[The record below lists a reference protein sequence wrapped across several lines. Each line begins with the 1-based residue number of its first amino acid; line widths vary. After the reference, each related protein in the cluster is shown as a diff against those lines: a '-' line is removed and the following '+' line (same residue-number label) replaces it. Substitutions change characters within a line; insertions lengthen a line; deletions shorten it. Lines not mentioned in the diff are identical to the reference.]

1 MTNLFQK
8 SIAVTGLALCLSVP
22 ALAADIDHGK
32 ELATKQYICT
42 SCHGADFK
50 TPIDPS
56 YPKLAGQYADYLAHA
71 LTAYRDASN
80 PMMGRNNAVMA
91 AQAAHLSDKDIA
103 DIAAYLASL
112 PGPLVQEK

>member
-22 ALAADIDHGK
+22 ARAADIDHGK

-56 YPKLAGQYADYLAHA
+56 YPKLAGQYADYLEHA
-71 LTAYRDASN
+71 LLTYKHASN
-80 PMMGRNNAVMA
+80 PMIGRNNAIMD
-91 AQAAHLSDKDIA
+91 AQAAPLSDSDVA
-103 DIAAYLASL
+103 DIAAYIASL
-112 PGPLVQEK
+112 PGPLVQRK